1 MMNGFP
7 KFALVALALVIG
19 APAAQ
24 AMSDAAVVNLMKK
37 NNCMKCH
44 APDRKKDGPSYKEL
58 AEKYRALPQD
68 EARAEVRKQVTT
80 FSKVEVKG
88 KEENHEPLKTQKE
101 EEITAVIE
109 WILSRP

>member
-1 MMNGFP
+1 MTTDFL
-7 KFALVALALVIG
+7 KSALIALAFAMG
-19 APAAQ
+19 APAAH
-24 AMSDAAVVNLMKK
+24 AMSDSAVVNLLKK

-58 AEKYRALPQD
+58 AEKYRALSQD
-68 EARAEVRKQVTT
+68 EARAEVRKHVTT

-88 KEENHEPLKTQKE
+88 KEENHEPLKTQKD
-101 EEITAVIE
+101 EEIVAVVE